1 MSLDDL
7 RSRVRM
13 QLRRAGLSGVPAPVV
28 AAAGVLAVLALV
40 WALWRFWP
48 GRGEAGVLVERS
60 AAVAETVVSSAA
72 VEATAPAQV
81 WVHVVGAV
89 RRPGV
94 YRLAP
99 GDRVADAVEAAG
111 GLLGDAAAQGVN
123 LARVVTD
130 GEQIVVPTADEW
142 AAGGGAAGNTGGGAP
157 AAAGAGAGGGG
168 KIDINSAD
176 AAALDT
182 LPGVG
187 PATAAKIVADREAN
201 GPYANVDDLGRVP
214 GIGDKKLD
222 ALKDLICAR

>member
-1 MSLDDL
+1 MALDDV
-7 RSRVRM
+7 RARVRM
-13 QLRRAGLSGVPAPVV
+13 QLRRAGLAGVPEPVV
-28 AAAGVLAVLALV
+28 VAVGALVVLALL

-48 GRGEAGVLVERS
+48 GRGEAGVLVERGD
-60 AAVAETVVSSAA
+60 AAAA
-72 VEATAPAQV
+72 ATAAAGPSVEPSASAQV

-94 YRLAP
+94 YRLAS
-99 GDRVADAVEAAG
+99 GTRVADAVEAAG
-111 GLLGDAAAQGVN
+111 GLLGNAAAQGVN
-123 LARVVTD
+123 LARVVAD
-130 GEQIVVPTADEW
+130 GEQIAVPTTDDW
-142 AAGGGAAGNTGGGAP
+142 AAGGAGGIAAGGDS
-157 AAAGAGAGGGG
+157 AAGGPSGG

-201 GPYANVDDLGRVP
+201 GPYASVDDLGRVP